1 MEKNKTFAEGISYY
15 KVENE
20 KATWVKANIYLKVAK
35 LKEFMD
41 KHIDDKGEVKL
52 ALKEGKTGNLY
63 LELDT
68 YRKSKEVVEDN
79 MTSDGFNGEPA
90 IDVTTINWD

>member
-1 MEKNKTFAEGISYY
+1 MDKTNKIFAEGISYY
-15 KVENE
+15 GVENQ
-20 KATWVKANIYLKVAK
+20 KAPWIKANIYLKVAK

-41 KHIDDKGEVKL
+41 KHKDEKGEVKL

-68 YRKSKEVVEDN
+68 YRKAVVEDN
-79 MTSDGFNGEPA
+79 MTSEGYNGEI
-90 IDVTTINWD
+90 IDASSIPF